1 MQGTRH
7 VNNMHTQSSSCR
19 YSTRPT
25 SSILVVSRRITGIVV
40 HAHADMLSKLS
51 SLPSVK
57 LFLKV
62 LLAERL
68 K

>member
-1 MQGTRH
+1 MQGTQRI
-7 VNNMHTQSSSCR
+7 NNMHTQSSSCDNA
-19 YSTRPT
+19 PNQL
-25 SSILVVSRRITGIVV
+25 LVVRRQITVIVV